1 VGVKINPDLSV
12 LLLAP
17 TVETGTG
24 SNHVA
29 LAACAEALNF
39 LGISMSD
46 VHWVEHVDT
55 NASLKDT
62 VQTDSAVSLLLAE
75 ALVDVAAQVKK
86 KVLDLAGGYYQVP
99 AEALDVTEGRVFFRN
114 NPDRSISVKDLLWW
128 HVGSVPEV
136 PITVTLSRGPNP
148 RETGV
153 PYQATFA
160 EVEVDVETG
169 EIKVL
174 RLVVVND
181 AGTVLNPTGAEAQQ
195 IGGQTIGLG
204 ETLSEEIVYDK
215 RTGVPLGLNFID
227 YRMLTM
233 ADLPEIEP
241 VLLEVWQ
248 GAGEYGAAG
257 IAEGVLTNTPA
268 AILNAVYN
276 AIGVRIDHIPVRE
289 KEILEAL
296 HKNGSGA

>member
-1 VGVKINPDLSV
+1 
-12 LLLAP
+12 
-17 TVETGTG
+17 
-24 SNHVA
+24 
-29 LAACAEALNF
+29 
-39 LGISMSD
+39 
-46 VHWVEHVDT
+46 
-55 NASLKDT
+55 
-62 VQTDSAVSLLLAE
+62 VQTDSAVSLLFAE
-75 ALVDVAAQVKK
+75 ALIDVAARVKE
-86 KVLDLAGGYYQVP
+86 KVLGLAAGYYQVSSKS
-99 AEALDVTEGRVFFRN
+99 LDIADGRVFSRE
-114 NPDRSISVKDLLWW
+114 DAEKSMSVKDLLWW
-128 HVGSVPEV
+128 HVGIMPEV
-136 PITVTLSRGPNP
+136 PITVTISRRPDL

-160 EVEVDVETG
+160 EVEVDIETG
-169 EIKVL
+169 DVKVL

-204 ETLSEEIVYDK
+204 ETLTEEIIYDK

-227 YRMLTM
+227 YRVLTI

-241 VLLEVWQ
+241 VLLEVWR

-276 AIGVRIDHIPVRE
+276 AIGVRIDHIPVRA
-289 KEILEAL
+289 KDILEAL
-296 HKNGSGA
+296 NTKECGA